1 MTPLTFHRG
10 VLLVFSAI
18 LNCSSKGM
26 AGAGSF
32 RKTEVRKVGE
42 AGVGRE
48 VGNGARGGSGL
59 RSSATDT
66 MAVGVQETQWRC
78 LAYSSLRLQL
88 QLVDEGGARDGRPGE
103 E

>member
-1 MTPLTFHRG
+1 
-10 VLLVFSAI
+10 
-18 LNCSSKGM
+18 M

-32 RKTEVRKVGE
+32 RKTEVRKAGE

-66 MAVGVQETQWRC
+66 MAVRVQETQWRC

-103 E
+103 EAGTRVMKSDSLQPQRAAETDN